1 MEINQLKYFL
11 AAAQTQNFRRAAE
24 LCAVAQSVLSRQIAA
39 LEAELGLQ
47 LFYRVEKRVMLS
59 EAGSD
64 FAKYAR
70 NALEQLQQGQQ
81 TIIELKAGERG
92 VIAVGCVEA
101 LATTYFP
108 VIFSHFHAK
117 YPNIRLQIKVGGADD
132 LMKLVEQGRL
142 DFGLIFHPITRPELL
157 VVRELFRQPLQLV
170 TPLQHP
176 FVQNHLESVFL
187 EQAVAEPLV
196 ILQEGFGLRRIMEG
210 LFERHG
216 FRLEPVAEIDSV
228 EGLKELV
235 KQQIGVT
242 LMPKALIR
250 PVQINTEL
258 ATIPLRDFNEEFIF
272 ALVHRRFGTV
282 SMAARALMLY
292 ILETDFSGEI
302 DSTKE

>member
-11 AAAQTQNFRRAAE
+11 AAAQTQNFRRAAD

-47 LFYRVEKRVMLS
+47 LFYRVEKKVVLS
-59 EAGSD
+59 EAGSE

-70 NALEQLQQGQQ
+70 NALAQLQQGQQ
-81 TIIELKAGERG
+81 SLVELKTGERG
-92 VIAVGCVEA
+92 IIAVGCVEA

-117 YPNIRLQIKVGGADD
+117 YPNIRLHITVAGADD
-132 LMKLVEQGRL
+132 LMEQIEQGKL

-157 VVRELFRQPLQLV
+157 VVRELFRQPLHLI
-170 TPLQHP
+170 TPLTHS
-176 FVQNHLESVFL
+176 FVQNKIESVTL
-187 EQAVAEPLV
+187 AQAAAEPLV
-196 ILQEGFGLRRIMEG
+196 ILREGFGLRRIMEA

-216 FRLEPVAEIDSV
+216 FPLEFVAEIDSV

-250 PVQINTEL
+250 RAQINIEL
-258 ATIPLRDFNEEFIF
+258 ATIPLRDYNEEFVF
-272 ALVHRRFGTV
+272 ALVHRRFGIV
-282 SMAARALMLY
+282 SMAARALMNY

-302 DSTKE
+302 DRGM